1 MRKRKHRELAS
12 TNAISVNGRRL
23 STIIIVWSRHCSKNW
38 NRSGSPCNCGKQNI
52 VCSGK
57 STKISVEYIHLTAIV
72 ALLRARGFKYEKIIV
87 CKQLEIAMEREIC
100 YIIHIGR

>member
-12 TNAISVNGRRL
+12 TNAISVDVEGLAALLSCGRDTARK
-23 STIIIVWSRHCSKNW
+23 IGIEAEAR
-38 NRSGSPCNCGKQNI
+38 GKQNI

-72 ALLRARGFKYEKIIV
+72 ALLRGRGFKYEKIIV
-87 CKQLEIAMEREIC
+87 VNS
-100 YIIHIGR
+100 